1 MKMFASARGER
12 KRSKITKNVSMTL
25 MCEGKKE
32 SKKMRELKNNIPF
45 GVYAALRYE
54 VFIVL

>member
-1 MKMFASARGER
+1 MFASARGER